1 MEEARMD
8 AIQNVE
14 PVSTPEHTT
23 TTTTVGT
30 CPTCI
35 SGTDPL
41 IHGMGVE
48 ILQDLD

>member
-1 MEEARMD
+1 MD
-8 AIQNVE
+8 TIQNVE
-14 PVSTPEHTT
+14 PASAVEYAT

-41 IHGMGVE
+41 ISKTDVA

>member
-1 MEEARMD
+1 MD
-8 AIQNVE
+8 AIENSQPVE
-14 PVSTPEHTT
+14 YAT

-35 SGTDPL
+35 SGTDP
-41 IHGMGVE
+41 IISKTDVA